1 MKVCK
6 LIMPFITCWVWE
18 RCATVGWLVGV
29 DKGYMKSAFWK
40 RVYMSYVYLF
50 SRYLL
55 RKLQRLQLPTLVLL
69 IERKLLK
76 VQKDEAEQCNE
87 DSFNLNMVIR
97 WIVSSWRNKR
107 IKKKRRLMSLRRQ
120 SLHLDGL
127 SWKYCV
133 KWTEHINALNSDK
146 NDKKALVT
154 LKDGS
159 KCHNK
164 YLEGLNEINMV

>member
-1 MKVCK
+1 M
-6 LIMPFITCWVWE
+6 MDE
-18 RCATVGWLVGV
+18 
-29 DKGYMKSAFWK
+29 GYMKSSFWK
-40 RVYMSYVYLF
+40 LVYMSYIYLF

-55 RKLQRLQLPTLVLL
+55 RKLQRLQLPTLVLM

-107 IKKKRRLMSLRRQ
+107 IKKKRCLMSLRRQ

-133 KWTEHINALNSDK
+133 KWTENIGAVQKTQTAYFLHRFLCLLDTVWQSIDSARQTVHKRPRDTDK
-146 NDKKALVT
+146 F
-154 LKDGS
+154 
-159 KCHNK
+159 
-164 YLEGLNEINMV
+164 

>member
-1 MKVCK
+1 
-6 LIMPFITCWVWE
+6 
-18 RCATVGWLVGV
+18 
-29 DKGYMKSAFWK
+29 
-40 RVYMSYVYLF
+40 
-50 SRYLL
+50 
-55 RKLQRLQLPTLVLL
+55 
-69 IERKLLK
+69 
-76 VQKDEAEQCNE
+76 
-87 DSFNLNMVIR
+87 
-97 WIVSSWRNKR
+97 
-107 IKKKRRLMSLRRQ
+107 MSLRRQ
-120 SLHLDGL
+120 QLHLDGL